1 MNLFLYTL
9 SESHTHLACFLQ
21 TECNL
26 GSKRPHSAVK
36 TCVSDCVNCFTAML
50 SGCSKHCKLSQ
61 IFLVMDGENEDHYNK
76 NLLECSQKNRQ
87 IEFLSK
93 QWRCVSGCDKVAI
106 CMSLPLHDNKVYI
119 NQATEYNYL
128 LLFCPQ
134 LFSMVLIKA
143 YLLGANIWSLGQQW
157 HVWFHNVLLI
167 YPTSSPFWRKDVT
180 LHYSILASGSF
191 CNFTSCAS
199 ICSTNLFHERT
210 KDQKKIF
217 HGHGA

>member
-1 MNLFLYTL
+1 
-9 SESHTHLACFLQ
+9 
-21 TECNL
+21 
-26 GSKRPHSAVK
+26 
-36 TCVSDCVNCFTAML
+36 
-50 SGCSKHCKLSQ
+50 
-61 IFLVMDGENEDHYNK
+61 
-76 NLLECSQKNRQ
+76 
-87 IEFLSK
+87 
-93 QWRCVSGCDKVAI
+93 
-106 CMSLPLHDNKVYI
+106 MSLPLHDNKVYI

-191 CNFTSCAS
+191 CNFTSCA
-199 ICSTNLFHERT
+199 CSTLVKKRNSLPFQLQRYCSPTQCNVTQNGSART
-210 KDQKKIF
+210 FRIPYCSACIGISQDLDWINWSSLISSRLLWCNGPCKSTMFSGWITKGSKTVSFKITILWST
-217 HGHGA
+217 GKPRASLEYPTTT